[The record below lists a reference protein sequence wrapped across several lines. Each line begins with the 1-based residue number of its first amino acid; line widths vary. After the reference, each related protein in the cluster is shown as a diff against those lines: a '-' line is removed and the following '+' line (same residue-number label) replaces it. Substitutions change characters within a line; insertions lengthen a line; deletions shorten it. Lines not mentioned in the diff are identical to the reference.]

1 MDIRPEPLTDRP
13 LRVVL
18 YCRVSSE
25 EQVRGYSLNQQEEAL
40 REHAASQGLE
50 VLEVVRD
57 EGYSGAYLE
66 RPGLDEVRD
75 LVEAGAASWVVSQDA
90 DRITRDLG
98 HRMLLDEEFDK
109 RGCKLEALD
118 DWGDN
123 THEGQLLR
131 FLKGWVSKGERLKIA
146 ERTRRAAGRR
156 RSRVY
161 WSPLRSWPTALCPTP
176 SAMATSWTRGRC
188 RWCGGRSR

>member
-1 MDIRPEPLTDRP
+1 MNNSQDDHRTGQP

-40 REHAASQGLE
+40 REHAASEGWE

-57 EGYSGAYLE
+57 EGHSGAYLE
-66 RPGLDEVRD
+66 RPGLDRVRD
-75 LVEAGAASWVVSQDA
+75 LVEAGGVSMVVSQDA
-90 DRITRDLG
+90 DRITRDPG

-118 DWGDN
+118 DWG
-123 THEGQLLR
+123 TT
-131 FLKGWVSKGERLKIA
+131 
-146 ERTRRAAGRR
+146 RTRGNSSGSSKAG
-156 RSRVY
+156 
-161 WSPLRSWPTALCPTP
+161 
-176 SAMATSWTRGRC
+176 
-188 RWCGGRSR
+188 